1 MSKKLFIKVVYIL
14 YLVGIIAFIFSNSL
28 PSIEESAE
36 SSGRLLGFING
47 ILEAC
52 KLPIMT
58 SDVFIRKAAHFAE
71 FFVLGASVCGYS
83 VFDKKLDVNY
93 AIKSVLFSCLI
104 AMSDETIQYFTGR
117 GSMLLD
123 AWLDLFGAVTGIVIC
138 YFILKKKLKK
148 TWYLN

>member
-1 MSKKLFIKVVYIL
+1 MNKELLIRVVYIL
-14 YLVGIIAFIFSNSL
+14 YLVGIIVFIFSNSL

-47 ILEAC
+47 ILEAF
-52 KLPIMT
+52 KLPILT
-58 SDVFIRKAAHFAE
+58 SDVFIRKTAHFAE

-83 VFDKKLDVNY
+83 VFDKRIDVNY

-123 AWLDLFGAVTGIVIC
+123 VWLDLSGAVTGIVIC
-138 YFILKKKLKK
+138 YFLLKKKLKK
-148 TWYLN
+148 YST